1 MEQLIKVQTNS
12 KNEQLVSARDLHQ
25 FLVKD
30 ANGGQTGQDFTHWIK
45 DKIDFG
51 FEIGVDYTTIGYDY
65 LGNIVEENG
74 VAKNSELDNQLVRV
88 DKRDYILKLD
98 MAKQI
103 AMLQKND
110 KGKEARQYFVECE
123 KELIRSKQIALPNF
137 QDPAE
142 AAIAWAMEY
151 REKQLALQKVE
162 EQKEIIAL
170 NAPKVEFAEQLLMS
184 TDALDFATASKA
196 MSLPFGRNTLFEKLR
211 ELKILDS
218 KNEPYQS
225 FVDRGYFTVLESSF
239 INPKTGDRQLTSKT
253 MITASG
259 QEFVLRILRKN
270 NIIN

>member
-1 MEQLIKVQTNS
+1 MEQLIKLQTNS
-12 KNEQLVSARDLHQ
+12 KGQKLVSARELYD
-25 FLVKD
+25 FLGYDKSQWARWYKRNIEDNDFAIEMVDYEGFDRMTNGNVTKD
-30 ANGGQTGQDFTHWIK
+30 FAIT
-45 DKIDFG
+45 IDF
-51 FEIGVDYTTIGYDY
+51 
-65 LGNIVEENG
+65 
-74 VAKNSELDNQLVRV
+74 AK
-88 DKRDYILKLD
+88 KL
-98 MAKQI
+98 
-103 AMLQKND
+103 AMLARTE
-110 KGKEARQYFVECE
+110 KGEEARNYFLMCE
-123 KELIRSKQIALPNF
+123 KKLKEEKQIALPNF

-211 ELKILDS
+211 ELKILDL

-239 INPKTGDRQLTSKT
+239 INPKTGDRQLTFKT